1 MTIVSGKKIESLVFE
16 NVDSKYI
23 EDIMDKKFLS
33 IIIIENQLSL
43 FYLHCHDNHSNKLAR
58 MLTLPI

>member
-1 MTIVSGKKIESLVFE
+1 MTIVSGKKIEILVFE

-33 IIIIENQLSL
+33 IIIIENQLFL
-43 FYLHCHDNHSNKLAR
+43 FYRH
-58 MLTLPI
+58 